1 MRLTGWGVS
10 LAAVVLSSGC
20 AAGTQSGESGG
31 SRNILTREQLMA
43 TQEGDL
49 FSAVQQLRPQWLR
62 ARGAARISGFV
73 EVIVYVDDIRRGGV
87 GNLRSIRLEG
97 VERVQF
103 LSATEATT
111 RWGTDVS
118 GGVISV
124 TRMR

>member
-1 MRLTGWGVS
+1 MRLARWGVS
-10 LAAVVLSSGC
+10 LAAVMLSAGC

-31 SRNILTREQLMA
+31 PRNVLTREQLLA

-49 FSAVQQLRPQWLR
+49 FSAIQQLRPQWLR
-62 ARGAARISGFV
+62 ARGAARISGVV

-87 GNLRSIRLEG
+87 ENLRSIRLEG
-97 VERVQF
+97 VERVQL

-111 RWGTDVS
+111 RWGTDVA